1 MEFYTWQPWSSSRL
15 WGLFYPGLES
25 WEHVLSGNKR
35 TPKPVSQSPW
45 SSIPDV
51 TQEIIS
57 QHLSPFFGLGMK
69 WHPGNHPLSIQNITA
84 SQCLLGLLK
93 CMALP
98 SVKIHTCVCFITF
111 SSHASGFRVAEP
123 AGMWAPHSG
132 GQTFHRPLITHGHF
146 FICVPDPRE
155 SHLCPGKDLRF
166 WKPQC
171 NLGGKVIFLFLGMS
185 ELYFIK

>member
-15 WGLFYPGLES
+15 WSLFYPVLES
-25 WEHVLSGNKR
+25 WEHVLSGNKQ

-57 QHLSPFFGLGMK
+57 QRLSQFFGLGMK

-98 SVKIHTCVCFITF
+98 VKIRTCVCFITF

-146 FICVPDPRE
+146 LYLCSGPWGIPPVPRE
-155 SHLCPGKDLRF
+155 RLEVLETSVQPGR
-166 WKPQC
+166 QS
-171 NLGGKVIFLFLGMS
+171 NIFIPGNVWAL
-185 ELYFIK
+185 LY

>member
-1 MEFYTWQPWSSSRL
+1 MEFHTWQPWSSSRL
-15 WGLFYPGLES
+15 WDLFYPVLES
-25 WEHVLSGNKR
+25 WELVLLGNKQ

-45 SSIPDV
+45 SSIPDA

-57 QHLSPFFGLGMK
+57 QRLSQFFGVGMK
-69 WHPGNHPLSIQNITA
+69 HILAIILWVFRISLH

-93 CMALP
+93 RMALP

-123 AGMWAPHSG
+123 AGMWTPHSG

-146 FICVPDPRE
+146 LYLCSWPWGIPPVPRE
-155 SHLCPGKDLRF
+155 RLEALETSVQPGR
-166 WKPQC
+166 QS
-171 NLGGKVIFLFLGMS
+171 NIFIPGNV
-185 ELYFIK
+185 